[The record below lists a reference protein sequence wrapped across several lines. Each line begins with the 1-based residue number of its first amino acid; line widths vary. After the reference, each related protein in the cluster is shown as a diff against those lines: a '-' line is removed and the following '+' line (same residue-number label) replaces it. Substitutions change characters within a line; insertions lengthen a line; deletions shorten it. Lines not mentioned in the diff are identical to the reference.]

1 MRKYLSFVFF
11 CWILIPVSC
20 SQKTEVEVNKA
31 SQYPNEDAALALLM
45 REMFTDMEEMKQ
57 TIESGEEIKSYLEKH
72 AELLQA
78 EPTNPRVKTATFELM
93 GSAYLESLKILEE
106 SPKALLQDNFK
117 MVIQTC
123 LGCHQQ
129 YCPGPIKRI
138 NLLNKEAS

>member
-1 MRKYLSFVFF
+1 MANRF
-11 CWILIPVSC
+11 
-20 SQKTEVEVNKA
+20 
-31 SQYPNEDAALALLM
+31 PNEDAPLALLM
-45 REMFTDMEEMKQ
+45 REIFSDMEEIKHS
-57 TIESGEEIKSYLEKH
+57 IERGDEIKAYLKKH
-72 AELLQA
+72 SELLHA
-78 EPTNPRVKTATFELM
+78 RPTNPQVKTATFELM
-93 GSAYLESLKILEE
+93 GSAYLESLKMLEE